1 MKSFF
6 IMTGIALIV
15 VLAGFLYSAIAS
27 RYLRSCFK
35 IIGSAKKS

>member
-1 MKSFF
+1 MRSFF

-27 RYLRSCFK
+27 RRLKRKYK
-35 IIGSAKKS
+35 DGE

>member
-1 MKSFF
+1 MRSFF

-27 RYLRSCFK
+27 RRLKRKYK
-35 IIGSAKKS
+35 DYE

>member
-1 MKSFF
+1 MRSFF

-27 RYLRSCFK
+27 RRLKRKYK
-35 IIGSAKKS
+35 DEE

>member
-1 MKSFF
+1 MRSFF

-27 RYLRSCFK
+27 RHLKRKYK
-35 IIGSAKKS
+35 DNE

>member
-27 RYLRSCFK
+27 RYLKRK
-35 IIGSAKKS
+35 YKDDE

>member
-15 VLAGFLYSAIAS
+15 ALAGFLYSAIAS
-27 RYLRSCFK
+27 RHLKRKYK
-35 IIGSAKKS
+35 DDE

>member
-1 MKSFF
+1 MRSFF

-27 RYLRSCFK
+27 RRLKRKYKDSE
-35 IIGSAKKS
+35 

>member
-1 MKSFF
+1 MRSFF

-27 RYLRSCFK
+27 RRLKRKYK
-35 IIGSAKKS
+35 DDE